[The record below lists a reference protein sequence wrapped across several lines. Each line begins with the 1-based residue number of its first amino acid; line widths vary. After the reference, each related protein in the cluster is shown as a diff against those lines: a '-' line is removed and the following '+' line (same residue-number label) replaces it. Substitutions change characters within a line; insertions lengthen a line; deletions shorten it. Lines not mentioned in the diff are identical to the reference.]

1 MDYSFLLM
9 YIKAMTFLVCILE
22 ADNALSCFIGASWI
36 QREITPVVVW
46 SKTTLDDV
54 VLQGKSM
61 YLALNNGLIVPDQ
74 G

>member
-1 MDYSFLLM
+1 MDYFILLV

-22 ADNALSCFIGASWI
+22 ACQCAFMFYQCFLNTV
-36 QREITPVVVW
+36 QNNPVVVW

-54 VLQGKSM
+54 VLQGKSV
-61 YLALNNGLIVPDQ
+61 YLALNNDLIVPDQ